1 MACKNHMIFVAAFHN
16 HPLKLI
22 FTGNSLN
29 ESHVKMNIMLL
40 IFFNC
45 KKEPSQRKQYFRFLY
60 ACIEA
65 KFYWLSLM

>member
-40 IFFNC
+40 IFFLTA
-45 KKEPSQRKQYFRFLY
+45 KKNPPKENNILDF
-60 ACIEA
+60 C
-65 KFYWLSLM
+65 MHV